1 MNNLVKIYSINFKN
15 MKLILPTINDVKAI
29 VMENEELFD
38 LLLLNK
44 LRIETNMVAKESKR
58 YKVALKNAILV
69 R

>member
-1 MNNLVKIYSINFKN
+1 MNNLVKIYSMNFKN
-15 MKLILPTINDVKAI
+15 VKLILPTINDVKAI
-29 VMENEELFD
+29 VMANEELFD

-44 LRIETNMVAKESKR
+44 LKIETNMVAKESKQ

>member
-1 MNNLVKIYSINFKN
+1 MNNLVKIYSMNFKN
-15 MKLILPTINDVKAI
+15 VKLILPTINDVKAI

-44 LRIETNMVAKESKR
+44 LKIETNMVAKESKQ

>member
-1 MNNLVKIYSINFKN
+1 MNNLVKIYSMNFKN
-15 MKLILPTINDVKAI
+15 VKLILPTINDVKAI

-44 LRIETNMVAKESKR
+44 LKIEINMVAKESKQ

>member
-1 MNNLVKIYSINFKN
+1 MNNLVKIYSMNFKN

-44 LRIETNMVAKESKR
+44 LKIETNMVAKESKQ